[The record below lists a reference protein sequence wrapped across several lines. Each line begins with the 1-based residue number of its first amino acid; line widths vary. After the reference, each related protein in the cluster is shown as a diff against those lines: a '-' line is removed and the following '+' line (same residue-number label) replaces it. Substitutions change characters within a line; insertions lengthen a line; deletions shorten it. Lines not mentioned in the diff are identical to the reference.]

1 MRERASMSS
10 RPTSSAGA
18 RAERLPDVPSQRASL
33 FGSSLGAAPTL
44 RAGAGGGGSAMA
56 AALEEDNDR
65 LTADLEAKV
74 SAVKHAAQ
82 AIHDEVSDH
91 NRLLGGMVR
100 RSRARSG
107 AAGATG

>member
-1 MRERASMSS
+1 MSS
-10 RPTSSAGA
+10 RPTTSAGA

-44 RAGAGGGGSAMA
+44 RAGAGGGSAMA

-65 LTADLEAKV
+65 LTVDLEAKV

-91 NRLLGGMVR
+91 NRLLGSMVR
-100 RSRARSG
+100 LAPHAALG
-107 AAGATG
+107 AQR